1 MTLPG
6 RYNIGGLGGYF
17 SASYNS
23 SNYNKSSSF
32 SQDLK
37 NRGYFLTLTTLNR
50 SSRYSSIATSE
61 NSSTATNGSSPK
73 ESLTDESQLE
83 EKCGNRLEE
92 SKSTGSSESND
103 DIQNDEQEVMFQLI
117 RKFKMIIA
125 CQFPFLR
132 TNIKI
137 FIIIFMY
144 RRRLSRRDLFYEEIP
159 MIE

>member
-17 SASYNS
+17 STSYNS

-50 SSRYSSIATSE
+50 SPRYSSIATSE

-73 ESLTDESQLE
+73 ESLTGESHSE
-83 EKCGNRLEE
+83 AKYDNRLEE
-92 SKSTGSSESND
+92 LRKTGSSESND
-103 DIQNDEQEVMFQLI
+103 DIENDEQEVMFQLKWKYKLEGI
-117 RKFKMIIA
+117 MIS
-125 CQFPFLR
+125 LHR
-132 TNIKI
+132 N
-137 FIIIFMY
+137 
-144 RRRLSRRDLFYEEIP
+144 
-159 MIE
+159 